1 MSKID
6 KQQIVFIT
14 YVNSLRE
21 AERIKEFI
29 EVVNNNVTI
38 KIEPMPPIIRAHI
51 GQGSIIISHIG
62 IDE

>member
-14 YVNSLRE
+14 YVNSLHE

-29 EVVNNNVTI
+29 EVVNNNVTN

-51 GQGSIIISHIG
+51 GLGSIIILHIG
-62 IDE
+62 TD